1 MAPKKNTV
9 IIIAGATASGKTSL
23 AIQLAQHF
31 NTEIISA
38 DSRQCFK
45 ELNVG
50 VAKPSPEELQLVP
63 HHFISSHSIT
73 DDVTAQIFE
82 QYAIEKCTHLFQ
94 HNPIVIM
101 AGGTGLYIRAF
112 CEGLDPIPNA
122 DKDIRAF
129 IAMQYQTNGLAWLQ
143 KEVSTS
149 DPLFWQQCEQQN
161 PQRLMRALEI
171 KLGTGNSIM
180 HYRNQQ
186 IVERPFNIIKLGL
199 SVEKTLLYH
208 NINHRVDSMMR
219 AGLLEEAANLSSSAH
234 LNALQTVGYKEL
246 FAYINDIT
254 TLDMAIDAIKINTR
268 HYAKRQITWFKKDAS
283 IQWIDSKNSFES
295 SVELLQKML

>member
-45 ELNVG
+45 ELNIG

-73 DDVTAQIFE
+73 DDVTAQIFV
-82 QYAIEKCTHLFQ
+82 QYALEKCNQVFQ

-101 AGGTGLYIRAF
+101 AGGTGLYIKAF

-129 IAMQYQTNGLAWLQ
+129 IALQYQTNGLAWLQ
-143 KEVSTS
+143 NEVSTK

-171 KLGTGNSIM
+171 KLSTGNSII
-180 HYRNQQ
+180 HYRNRQ
-186 IVERPFNIIKLGL
+186 IAERPFNIIKLGL
-199 SVEKTLLYH
+199 SVEKTLLH
-208 NINHRVDSMMR
+208 SNINQRVDSMMS
-219 AGLLEEAANLSSSAH
+219 AGLLKEAANLRSYAY
-234 LNALQTVGYKEL
+234 LNALQTVGYKEF
-246 FAYINDIT
+246 FAYFDGIT
-254 TLDMAIDAIKINTR
+254 TLNLAIEAIKINTR
-268 HYAKRQITWFKKDAS
+268 HYAKRQITWFKKDTS
-283 IQWIDSKNSFES
+283 INWFDSKFAFES
-295 SVELLQKML
+295 SLKLLQKRM